1 MFTLS
6 LLSRGHGKLV
16 QNKQKLEVY
25 FEPEDYL
32 NWKSPE
38 DYVLVSKPQEE
49 DSTNQHSWSLF
60 LPKTFSTR
68 KGALILYS
76 EGLAIPAWT
85 PGERR
90 KGPYRPLGHKK
101 KLDLELH
108 TLQDLKEAILAYG
121 RKQRQQD
128 STWQPYLYFRS
139 QAESQAQRQIQPGY
153 SAKRYLRGFLR
164 TWPPDATYRLQRAG
178 YIKDSVLLH
187 DAQSNVPKNLR
198 LQQDLSGAP
207 PKYHLLPVFP
217 PFWFQQG
224 KSFGQ
229 GQQGPDEGEAGA
241 VGDMDQGTTAKSHGS
256 QETPL
261 LPLRKQPWQED
272 GNWDTSIESHL
283 PVHASEESHNEKTQQ
298 TSRKALRCAHIGPSW
313 LLGDKSNI
321 IPYGGAFP
329 SRKTDL
335 SNKQGTEKLYKARG
349 SHLLQEPPAERCLF
363 PSVVSVTA
371 SEHNTPGEAKEKK
384 APKALKFPPILEQL
398 PRVLDPLRSQFKANE
413 PPTELFIIPM
423 EIHFHTPHPP
433 KEKACR
439 RGAPHP
445 ESEPEAEVARPLWG
459 PPLKHTSSKRPRAIR
474 VRLPVHLSRQTPS
487 PPDENALSEDTAPP
501 LGLLP
506 PITGRKGLG
515 SQESLGSLGTSGCSQ
530 VPTSPW
536 NVQAPP
542 AGQVYESVRS
552 SITYGEEGS
561 GIQHLL
567 KANTESGTDLHMN
580 LYESSPLTQ
589 TTGKQ
594 GSLQPL
600 ETAAQKTGEPQ
611 SCINKELMCSNRNEF
626 STSKLHI
633 DMTPFLKESGE
644 ELDSQEEPEETS
656 GENDED
662 SSQDPEPRSVILK
675 PLSAPLGKHI
685 QILEADT
692 VKNMD
697 GDDRAH
703 GFHTVLPGPASES
716 PENLGVVDVSSL
728 PRAKKEKTESRLLN
742 QHAPASIHPERELI
756 DKTKRKKKT
765 KTDKTTT
772 PTRQREGRVP
782 GEAETAGGKSKDSKA
797 EKKSEPIPKRRD
809 PRSKRKRTQKE
820 VNVEMAAGL
829 SGPDITS
836 SKETEGASTGGSL
849 PEHPSAEDPWPP
861 AMYNAQDIHL
871 SIDARSSPIQT
882 TVVTGSIEAEEERCR
897 AAPSQ
902 ALLTQREQEKEA
914 RDRLRAQRAEMRLL
928 EVERKRREQEEQRR
942 LQQEQQ
948 ERAKKMRE
956 ELELEQQ
963 RRSEEIRLRKQRLE
977 EEREQ
982 QEESERKQH
991 LQWQAAQERA
1001 RQQQEELRRTLQERQ
1016 RKKQQEEAEKAEA
1029 EKQRQKELEMQ
1040 LAEEH
1045 KRLMEM
1051 AEEERLEYQ
1060 RQKQEAEK
1068 KALLEAEERRQ
1079 KEEATAKLALEE
1091 AMKQA
1096 QEQARQKAALEKH
1109 LRFHQELRKEASG
1122 LQWTQ
1127 SISRPWV
1134 YSYFQFLRMPRL

>member
-178 YIKDSVLLH
+178 
-187 DAQSNVPKNLR
+187 
-198 LQQDLSGAP
+198 
-207 PKYHLLPVFP
+207 
-217 PFWFQQG
+217 
-224 KSFGQ
+224 
-229 GQQGPDEGEAGA
+229 QQGPDEGEAGA

-272 GNWDTSIESHL
+272 GNWVEDTSIESHL

-335 SNKQGTEKLYKARG
+335 STSKNPTQMMRLGSLTLLSKAT
-349 SHLLQEPPAERCLF
+349 AI
-363 PSVVSVTA
+363 SVPDFLPFINQKVIKV
-371 SEHNTPGEAKEKK
+371 
-384 APKALKFPPILEQL
+384 APKALKFPPILEQP

-487 PPDENALSEDTAPP
+487 PPEVTELGWGLIPALQAEGTGQQSLASQGGPALLAASERP
-501 LGLLP
+501 LP
-506 PITGRKGLG
+506 
-515 SQESLGSLGTSGCSQ
+515 
-530 VPTSPW
+530 
-536 NVQAPP
+536 
-542 AGQVYESVRS
+542 
-552 SITYGEEGS
+552 
-561 GIQHLL
+561 
-567 KANTESGTDLHMN
+567 
-580 LYESSPLTQ
+580 
-589 TTGKQ
+589 

-765 KTDKTTT
+765 KIDKTTT

-1096 QEQARQKAALEKH
+1096 QEQASEAILGVSHYSQHVCHLDSKADLPLLLVQT
-1109 LRFHQELRKEASG
+1109 LRF
-1122 LQWTQ
+1122 
-1127 SISRPWV
+1127 
-1134 YSYFQFLRMPRL
+1134 